1 MREKSSFQ
9 IFCIYHSID
18 VKLKSPTEGVGEVRG
33 ELPDDEG
40 DGQRADREDLGAA
53 EGAARRLHGRPQGGQ
68 GQDLQPQEGEK
79 CQLLASALAPLKS
92 IPLPTLPWFYP
103 L

>member
-1 MREKSSFQ
+1 MYVDIYSSS
-9 IFCIYHSID
+9 HSID

-53 EGAARRLHGRPQGGQ
+53 EGAPRRLHGRAQGGQ

-79 CQLLASALAPLKS
+79 CQLLASALAPVKS

>member
-1 MREKSSFQ
+1 MK
-9 IFCIYHSID
+9 
-18 VKLKSPTEGVGEVRG
+18 PTEGVGEVRG

-53 EGAARRLHGRPQGGQ
+53 EGAPRRLHGRAQGSQ

-79 CQLLASALAPLKS
+79 CQLLASALAPVKS
-92 IPLPTLPWFYP
+92 EKHSIANIAMVLSSIKLQFFRQNKYRHDQ
-103 L
+103 